1 MFDNVFDAIAAQ
13 HIGGPLEESTKQ
25 SRRRPGTV
33 TSYVPRRKRRTPEI

>member
-13 HIGGPLEESTKQ
+13 RMGGPLDEPTKQ

-33 TSYVPRRKRRTPEI
+33 NPYVPRRQRRNPEL

>member
-13 HIGGPLEESTKQ
+13 HIGGPLEEPTKQ

-33 TSYVPRRKRRTPEI
+33 TSYVPRRQRRSPEL